1 MQIHMEETLLWILDG
16 TSTKTLDEEENK
28 RRIDFVH
35 SLGEKCDC
43 VGWSKLNLS
52 NPNSD
57 EILHRIEDFCKENG
71 WRARGYYSRSYVD
84 TDSQWYRL
92 CGESLKESEI
102 SDSMETLTC

>member
-16 TSTKTLDEEENK
+16 TSAKTWDEEENK

-71 WRARGYYSRSYVD
+71 WRARGYECLFD
-84 TDSQWYRL
+84 AMKK
-92 CGESLKESEI
+92 CGMDEI
-102 SDSMETLTC
+102 DREWIPYLTRRYII